1 MHIQRRSAPYSVARR
16 LWALPPW
23 PGTPAQGP
31 SQLDLQSRQ
40 LEGEGPSIGAL
51 VVEERNLRMNL
62 ERVSPLGCLATGPSA
77 GRLSLG
83 ERCAVDL
90 LFGPQRVRCVSAE
103 VEAVYPGRVWLGFR
117 GLEVQQ
123 ARALADLGDQRAT
136 TLSHSGGAA
145 EVVTD
150 ADRIR
155 SMCHALTANHCQ
167 GVLHTADG
175 QMRVRGLATR
185 PGEDLA
191 MLWEVSEEPREPSLL
206 ELRGPLS
213 SFELPIRRHRF
224 DGVLATDLPEWVA
237 RTRHRSWQRADVSGA
252 EISFEHP
259 LHRGLTVRAPLLNLS
274 RGGVAFDAGSVEQ
287 SVPVGLQLRNASI
300 RVGNRRC
307 LALVEVRHATGVVR
321 GARLQ
326 ADDPVAWN
334 DLVGGRQ
341 HPGTRLEDGSTEG
354 LWELY
359 VESNYFNLSGK
370 SRQHFS
376 TKRRDY
382 RAAGKK
388 LCRSPRLACKVV
400 YTSRSGEYE
409 AALTAAR
416 TYQHTWFG
424 FHMAK
429 RKGVSEDGVTARE
442 VLRRIHLRTY
452 EHVLD
457 APDTRWVLG
466 YVQHLP
472 GLHFPRMIHVAFPEY
487 CLPTGQSCVVTFRA
501 LQLAST
507 RAIRPLPGG
516 YNVRPASSPDL
527 AVIAGVIERERPR
540 PYVEALDFTRER
552 LSMSGIKADWSRAG
566 MRRERQI
573 FVASRGEQTLAALV
587 VESASD
593 GVHLYDLL
601 DCARLFVLVAG
612 GEDAFDALLE
622 VAREWFLDQ
631 GKPHF
636 IYLQE
641 NGELDAPAGRD
652 QVDLGTADLTVLSA
666 DLLPD
671 FLEQIWEATSKRPVT
686 PSPAS
691 LE

>member
-1 MHIQRRSAPYSVARR
+1 MV
-16 LWALPPW
+16 
-23 PGTPAQGP
+23 
-31 SQLDLQSRQ
+31 
-40 LEGEGPSIGAL
+40 
-51 VVEERNLRMNL
+51 L
-62 ERVSPLGCLATGPSA
+62 ERISPLGCLATGPNA

-90 LFGPQRVRCVSAE
+90 LLGPQRLRSVPAE
-103 VEAVYPGRVWLGFR
+103 VEAVHAERVWLGFR
-117 GLEVQQ
+117 GLQLEQ
-123 ARALADLGDQRAT
+123 ARALADLGDERAT
-136 TLSHSGGAA
+136 TLPLSGGAA

-175 QMRVRGLATR
+175 QIRVRGLATR
-185 PGEDLA
+185 PGHDLA
-191 MLWEVSEEPREPSLL
+191 LLWEVSEEPRDPSSL

-237 RTRHRSWQRADVSGA
+237 RTRRRSSPRADGSGG

-287 SVPVGLQLRNASI
+287 PVPVGLQLRNARI

-307 LALVEVRHATGVVR
+307 RVRVEIRHATGAVR
-321 GARLQ
+321 GGRLQ
-326 ADDPVAWN
+326 ADDPAAWN
-334 DLVGGRQ
+334 DLVGAWQ
-341 HPGTRLEDGSTEG
+341 YPGTRLEDGSTEG

-359 VESNYFNLSGK
+359 DESNYFSLSGK

-382 RAAGKK
+382 QAAGKK
-388 LCRSPRLACKVV
+388 LCRSPRIACKVAF
-400 YTSRSGEYE
+400 TSGSGEYE

-416 TYQHTWFG
+416 TYRHTWFG

-429 RKGVSEDGVTARE
+429 RKGVSEDGVSARE

-457 APDTRWVLG
+457 DPDTRWVLG

-487 CLPTGQSCVVTFRA
+487 CLPTGRSCVVTFRA
-501 LQLAST
+501 LQLTSA
-507 RAIRPLPGG
+507 RAARPLPGG
-516 YNVRPASSPDL
+516 YTVRRASSVDL
-527 AVIAGVIERERPR
+527 DAVADVIRRERPN

-552 LSMSGIKADWSRAG
+552 LSMSGIKADWARAG

-573 FVASRGEQTLAALV
+573 FVASRGEETLAALV

-601 DCARLFVLVAG
+601 DCARLFALVEG
-612 GEDAFDALLE
+612 GEDAFGALLE

-636 IYLQE
+636 VYLQE
-641 NGELDAPAGRD
+641 DGEFDAPAGHD

-671 FLEQIWEATSKRPVT
+671 FLEQIWEATSKRPAA
-686 PSPAS
+686 PPPAS
-691 LE
+691 LDRDVSP

>member
-1 MHIQRRSAPYSVARR
+1 M
-16 LWALPPW
+16 PPW
-23 PGTPAQGP
+23 PETPAQGLP
-31 SQLDLQSRQ
+31 RRDLLAWLIR
-40 LEGEGPSIGAL
+40 GGGASIGAL
-51 VVEERNLRMNL
+51 VVEERSLRMNL

-77 GRLSLG
+77 GRLSPG

-90 LFGPQRVRCVSAE
+90 LLGPQCVRCVSAE
-103 VEAVYPGRVWLGFR
+103 VEAVHAERVWLGFR
-117 GLEVQQ
+117 GLEVEQ
-123 ARALADLGDQRAT
+123 ARALSEPGDGRPRS
-136 TLSHSGGAA
+136 LPSSGGTA

-175 QMRVRGLATR
+175 AVRVRGLATR
-185 PGEDLA
+185 PGQDLA
-191 MLWEVSEEPREPSLL
+191 LLWEVSEEPREPGLL
-206 ELRGPLS
+206 ELHGPLS

-224 DGVLATDLPEWVA
+224 DGALATDLPEWVA
-237 RTRHRSWQRADVSGA
+237 RTRRRRWQRTDVTGA

-259 LHRGLTVRAPLLNLS
+259 LHRGLTVCAPLLNLS
-274 RGGVAFDAGSVEQ
+274 RGGVAFDAASVEQ
-287 SVPVGLQLRNASI
+287 PLPVGLQLRNARI

-307 LALVEVRHATGVVR
+307 LALVEVRHATGAVR
-321 GARLQ
+321 GGRLR
-326 ADDPVAWN
+326 ADDPAAWN
-334 DLVGGRQ
+334 ELVGVRQ
-341 HPGTRLEDGSTEG
+341 HPGTRLEDGSSEG
-354 LWELY
+354 LWGLY
-359 VESNYFNLSGK
+359 ADSNYFDLSGK

-382 RAAGKK
+382 QAAGKK
-388 LCRSPRLACKVV
+388 LCSSPRLACKVV

-416 TYQHTWFG
+416 TYRHTWFG

-429 RKGVSEDGVTARE
+429 RKGISEDGVAARE

-457 APDTRWVLG
+457 DPDTRWVLG

-487 CLPTGQSCVVTFRA
+487 CLPTGRSCVVSFRA
-501 LQLAST
+501 LQLESA
-507 RAIRPLPGG
+507 RAVRPLPGG
-516 YNVRPASSPDL
+516 YTVRRASSPDL
-527 AVIAGVIERERPR
+527 DVVADVIARERPR
-540 PYVEALDFTRER
+540 PYVEALDFTRDR
-552 LSMSGIKADWSRAG
+552 LRMSGIEADWSRAG

-573 FVASRGEQTLAALV
+573 FVASRGEETLAALV

-601 DCARLFVLVAG
+601 DCARLFALVEG

-622 VAREWFLDQ
+622 LAREWFLDQ

-636 IYLQE
+636 VYLQE
-641 NGELDAPAGRD
+641 NGEFDASVGRD

-671 FLEQIWEATSKRPVT
+671 FLEQIWEATSKRPATT
-686 PSPAS
+686 PPAS